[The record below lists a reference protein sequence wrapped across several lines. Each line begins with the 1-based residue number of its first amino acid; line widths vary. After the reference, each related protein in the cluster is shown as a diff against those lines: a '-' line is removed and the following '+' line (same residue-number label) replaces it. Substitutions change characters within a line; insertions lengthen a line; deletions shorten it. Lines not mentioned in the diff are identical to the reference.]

1 VTKFTGDKAA
11 VMKEFGQLKRLGLRS
26 VWAKE
31 AYDFTPWLA
40 DNIQRLGEA
49 LGMDLE
55 LDSREASVGDFSL
68 DLLAKDLSRSRT
80 VIIENQLT
88 PTDHD
93 HLGKLLTYAAG
104 FNATAIVWIAE
115 SIREEHRQA
124 LEWLNQRTDE
134 ETEFFGVI
142 VEVLQIDN
150 SKPAFNFKLV
160 VFPNEWQKTKNRTA
174 TSTTT
179 KGEAYRAYFQE
190 LIDELR
196 EKHKFTGARV
206 GQPQSW
212 YHFGAE
218 MSGAGYGASFAL
230 GGRVRVEVYIDQGEW
245 ESNKQIFDQ
254 LFNEKEAI
262 EREFGEALEWERL
275 DDKRA
280 SRIAIYRPGS
290 IMSDAPAL
298 QEIRAWT
305 INQLLKFKKVFGPQ
319 LKKHGNAVKRKSLST
334 RPDDAAD
341 DASVQILPPPSG
353 QS

>member
-1 VTKFTGDKAA
+1 
-11 VMKEFGQLKRLGLRS
+11 MMREFGQLKKLNLRN

-40 DNIQRLGEA
+40 DNLQKLGEA

-55 LDSREASVGDFSL
+55 LETREASVGDFSL
-68 DLLAKDLSRSRT
+68 DLLAKDLGRGRT

-88 PTDHD
+88 ATDHD

-134 ETEFFGVI
+134 NTEFFGVI

-150 SKPAFNFKLV
+150 SKPAFNFKPV
-160 VFPNEWQKTKNRTA
+160 VFPNEWQKTKNRA
-174 TSTTT
+174 ASAITS

-196 EKHKFTGARV
+196 DKHKFTGARV

-212 YHFGAE
+212 YSFS
-218 MSGAGYGASFAL
+218 SGVKGFYYGASFAQ
-230 GGRVRVEVYIDQGEW
+230 GGRVRVEVYIDPGEW
-245 ESNKQIFDQ
+245 EQNKKVFDTF
-254 LFNEKEAI
+254 LNEKERI
-262 EREFGEALEWERL
+262 EQEVKATLEWERL
-275 DDKRA
+275 DDSRA
-280 SRIAIYRPGS
+280 SRIAIYRTGS
-290 IMSDAPAL
+290 ITSDQATL
-298 QEIRAWT
+298 QEIRFWT
-305 INQLLKFKKVFGPQ
+305 IEQLLNFKKVFGPR
-319 LKKHGNAVKRKSLST
+319 LKSYASSVKSS
-334 RPDDAAD
+334 PGGVEQDMIQ
-341 DASVQILPPPSG
+341 V
-353 QS
+353 